1 MMNFNL
7 VVRLLLVVSISSL
20 FYSFTNIKEQPY
32 VIVLGIAQDG
42 GAPHA
47 ACDKVC
53 CFDKWNNPNLHNKV
67 SSIGIVD
74 PISNEVW
81 MVDAS
86 PDFAEQLHLLSNN
99 NSRDLKGIF
108 LTHAHIGHYTGLM
121 YLGREGLGGKNI
133 MVYALKRMA
142 RFLTKNGPWDQLVK
156 LNNISIQTIS
166 NKEFVKL
173 SENIFVIPIRVPH
186 RDEYSETV
194 GYKIIGK
201 SKKILFIPDIDKW
214 DEWKKSIIE
223 EVKLVDYA
231 FIDGTFYN
239 GSELN
244 RDMREIPHP
253 SIEET
258 LQLFSNQPLAE
269 RNKIYF
275 IHINHTNPI
284 LTNKNGI
291 RDLVESLGFNIAE
304 RGLKFKLD

>member
-1 MMNFNL
+1 M
-7 VVRLLLVVSISSL
+7 
-20 FYSFTNIKEQPY
+20 
-32 VIVLGIAQDG
+32 
-42 GAPHA
+42 
-47 ACDKVC
+47 
-53 CFDKWNNPNLHNKV
+53 
-67 SSIGIVD
+67 
-74 PISNEVW
+74 
-81 MVDAS
+81 
-86 PDFAEQLHLLSNN
+86 
-99 NSRDLKGIF
+99 
-108 LTHAHIGHYTGLM
+108 
-121 YLGREGLGGKNI
+121 
-133 MVYALKRMA
+133 
-142 RFLTKNGPWDQLVK
+142 
-156 LNNISIQTIS
+156 
-166 NKEFVKL
+166 
-173 SENIFVIPIRVPH
+173 ENQ
-186 RDEYSETV
+186 
-194 GYKIIGK
+194 
-201 SKKILFIPDIDKW
+201 KKILFIPDIDKW

-258 LQLFSNQPLAE
+258 LQLFSDQPLAE

>member
-1 MMNFNL
+1 MKLSVLSFP
-7 VVRLLLVVSISSL
+7 L
-20 FYSFTNIKEQPY
+20 FFFALFTYSQTSESDYIQ
-32 VIVLGIAQDG
+32 VLGIVQDAG
-42 GAPHA
+42 YPHIG
-47 ACDKVC
+47 CDKDC
-53 CFDKWNNPNLHNKV
+53 CKAVSPGDYFVSCLGLVDKTNNKRYLFDATPDIHNQLNLLEKFSDANL
-67 SSIGIVD
+67 VD
-74 PISNEVW
+74 
-81 MVDAS
+81 
-86 PDFAEQLHLLSNN
+86 
-99 NSRDLKGIF
+99 GIF

-133 MVYALKRMA
+133 IVYALKRMS

-239 GSELN
+239 GTELN
-244 RDMREIPHP
+244 RNMREIPHP

-258 LQLFSNQPLAE
+258 LQLFSNQPVAE

-291 RDLVESLGFNIAE
+291 RDLVEGLGFNIAQ

>member
-1 MMNFNL
+1 MKLSVLSF
-7 VVRLLLVVSISSL
+7 SL
-20 FYSFTNIKEQPY
+20 FFFALFTYSQTSESDYIQ
-32 VIVLGIAQDG
+32 VLGIVQDAG
-42 GAPHA
+42 YPHIGCEKDCCKA
-47 ACDKVC
+47 VSPGDYFVSCLGLVDKTNNKRYL
-53 CFDKWNNPNLHNKV
+53 FDATPDIHNQLNLLEKFSDANL
-67 SSIGIVD
+67 VD
-74 PISNEVW
+74 
-81 MVDAS
+81 
-86 PDFAEQLHLLSNN
+86 
-99 NSRDLKGIF
+99 GIF

-133 MVYALKRMA
+133 MVYALKRMSK
-142 RFLTKNGPWDQLVK
+142 FLTKNGPWDQLVK

-239 GSELN
+239 GTELN

-258 LQLFSNQPLAE
+258 LQLFSNQPVAE

>member
-1 MMNFNL
+1 MKL
-7 VVRLLLVVSISSL
+7 SILYFMFFFFAL
-20 FYSFTNIKEQPY
+20 FTYSQTSESDYIQ
-32 VIVLGIAQDG
+32 VLGIVQDAG
-42 GAPHA
+42 YPHIGCEKDCCKA
-47 ACDKVC
+47 VSPGDYFVSCLGLVDKTNNKRYL
-53 CFDKWNNPNLHNKV
+53 FDATPDIHNQLNLLEKFSDANL
-67 SSIGIVD
+67 VD
-74 PISNEVW
+74 
-81 MVDAS
+81 
-86 PDFAEQLHLLSNN
+86 
-99 NSRDLKGIF
+99 GIF

-133 MVYALKRMA
+133 MVYALKRMSK
-142 RFLTKNGPWDQLVK
+142 FLTKNGPWDQLVK
-156 LNNISIQTIS
+156 LNNILIQTIS

-173 SENIFVIPIRVPH
+173 SENIFVIPIKVPH

-239 GSELN
+239 GTELN

-258 LQLFSNQPLAE
+258 LQLFSNQPVAE

-291 RDLVESLGFNIAE
+291 RDLVEGLGFNIAQ

>member
-1 MMNFNL
+1 MKLSSLSFSLIFLVFFSYSQTIESDYIQVLGVVQDAGYPHIGCEKDCCKVVSPGDYFVSCLGLVDKTNNKRYLFDATPDIHNQINLLEKFPEFNL
-7 VVRLLLVVSISSL
+7 I
-20 FYSFTNIKEQPY
+20 
-32 VIVLGIAQDG
+32 D
-42 GAPHA
+42 
-47 ACDKVC
+47 
-53 CFDKWNNPNLHNKV
+53 
-67 SSIGIVD
+67 
-74 PISNEVW
+74 
-81 MVDAS
+81 
-86 PDFAEQLHLLSNN
+86 
-99 NSRDLKGIF
+99 GIF

-156 LNNISIQTIS
+156 LNNISIQKIS

-244 RDMREIPHP
+244 RDIREIPHP

-291 RDLVESLGFNIAE
+291 RDMIESLGFNIAE

>member
-1 MMNFNL
+1 MKL
-7 VVRLLLVVSISSL
+7 SILYFMFFFFAL
-20 FYSFTNIKEQPY
+20 FTYSHTSESDYIQ
-32 VIVLGIAQDG
+32 VLGIVQDAG
-42 GAPHA
+42 YPHIGCEKDCCKA
-47 ACDKVC
+47 VSPGDYFVSCLGLVDKTNNKRYL
-53 CFDKWNNPNLHNKV
+53 FDATPDIHNQLNLLEKF
-67 SSIGIVD
+67 
-74 PISNEVW
+74 P
-81 MVDAS
+81 DANLI
-86 PDFAEQLHLLSNN
+86 D
-99 NSRDLKGIF
+99 GIF

-121 YLGREGLGGKNI
+121 YLGREGLGGKSI
-133 MVYALKRMA
+133 MVYALKRMSK
-142 RFLTKNGPWDQLVK
+142 FLTKNGPWDQLVK

-239 GSELN
+239 GTELN

-258 LQLFSNQPLAE
+258 LQLFSNQPVAE

-291 RDLVESLGFNIAE
+291 RDLVESLGFNIAQ

>member
-1 MMNFNL
+1 MKL
-7 VVRLLLVVSISSL
+7 SSL
-20 FYSFTNIKEQPY
+20 SFSLIFLVFFSYSQTIESDYIQ
-32 VIVLGIAQDG
+32 VLGIVQDAG
-42 GAPHA
+42 YPHIG
-47 ACDKVC
+47 CEKDCCKVVSPGDYFVSCLGLVDKTNNKRYL
-53 CFDKWNNPNLHNKV
+53 FDATPDIHNQINLLEKFPEANL
-67 SSIGIVD
+67 ID
-74 PISNEVW
+74 
-81 MVDAS
+81 
-86 PDFAEQLHLLSNN
+86 
-99 NSRDLKGIF
+99 GIF

-291 RDLVESLGFNIAE
+291 RDLVESLGFNIAQ

>member
-1 MMNFNL
+1 MKLSVLSF
-7 VVRLLLVVSISSL
+7 SL
-20 FYSFTNIKEQPY
+20 FFFALLTYSQTSESDYIQ
-32 VIVLGIAQDG
+32 VLGIVQDAG
-42 GAPHA
+42 YPHIGCEKDCCKA
-47 ACDKVC
+47 VSPGDYFVSCLGLVDKTNNKRYL
-53 CFDKWNNPNLHNKV
+53 FDATPDIHNQLNLLEKFSDANL
-67 SSIGIVD
+67 VD
-74 PISNEVW
+74 
-81 MVDAS
+81 
-86 PDFAEQLHLLSNN
+86 
-99 NSRDLKGIF
+99 GIF

-133 MVYALKRMA
+133 MVYALKRMSK
-142 RFLTKNGPWDQLVK
+142 FLTKNGPWDQLVK

-231 FIDGTFYN
+231 FIDGTFYY
-239 GSELN
+239 GTELN

-258 LQLFSNQPLAE
+258 LQLFSNQPVAE

-291 RDLVESLGFNIAE
+291 RDLVEGLGFNIAQ

>member
-1 MMNFNL
+1 MK
-7 VVRLLLVVSISSL
+7 SSSL
-20 FYSFTNIKEQPY
+20 SFSLIFLVFFSYSQTIESDYIQ
-32 VIVLGIAQDG
+32 VLGIVQDAG
-42 GAPHA
+42 YPHIG
-47 ACDKVC
+47 CEKDCCKVVSPGDYFVSCLGLVDKTNNKRYL
-53 CFDKWNNPNLHNKV
+53 FDATPDIHNQINLLEKF
-67 SSIGIVD
+67 
-74 PISNEVW
+74 P
-81 MVDAS
+81 DANLI
-86 PDFAEQLHLLSNN
+86 D
-99 NSRDLKGIF
+99 GIF

-173 SENIFVIPIRVPH
+173 SKNIFVMPIRVPH

-223 EVKLVDYA
+223 EIKLVDYA

>member
-1 MMNFNL
+1 MKLSVLSFP
-7 VVRLLLVVSISSL
+7 L
-20 FYSFTNIKEQPY
+20 FFFALFTYSQTSESDYIQ
-32 VIVLGIAQDG
+32 VLGIVQDAG
-42 GAPHA
+42 YPHIGCEKDCCKA
-47 ACDKVC
+47 VSPGDYFVSCLGLVDKTNNKRYL
-53 CFDKWNNPNLHNKV
+53 FDATPDIHNQLNLLEKFSDANL
-67 SSIGIVD
+67 VD
-74 PISNEVW
+74 
-81 MVDAS
+81 
-86 PDFAEQLHLLSNN
+86 
-99 NSRDLKGIF
+99 GIF

-133 MVYALKRMA
+133 MVYALKRMSK
-142 RFLTKNGPWDQLVK
+142 FLTKNGPWDQLVK

-239 GSELN
+239 GTELN

>member
-1 MMNFNL
+1 MK
-7 VVRLLLVVSISSL
+7 SSSL
-20 FYSFTNIKEQPY
+20 SFSLIFLVFFSYSQTIESDYIQ
-32 VIVLGIAQDG
+32 VLGIVQDAG
-42 GAPHA
+42 YPHIG
-47 ACDKVC
+47 CEKDCCKVVSPGDYFVSCLGLVDKTNNKRYL
-53 CFDKWNNPNLHNKV
+53 FDATPDIHNQINLLEKFPEANL
-67 SSIGIVD
+67 ID
-74 PISNEVW
+74 
-81 MVDAS
+81 
-86 PDFAEQLHLLSNN
+86 
-99 NSRDLKGIF
+99 GIF

-173 SENIFVIPIRVPH
+173 SANIFVIPIRVPH

-258 LQLFSNQPLAE
+258 LQLFSNQPIAE

-291 RDLVESLGFNIAE
+291 RDMVESLGFNIAE

>member
-1 MMNFNL
+1 MKL
-7 VVRLLLVVSISSL
+7 SSL
-20 FYSFTNIKEQPY
+20 SFSLIFLVFFSYSQTIESDYIQ
-32 VIVLGIAQDG
+32 VLGIVQDAG
-42 GAPHA
+42 YPHIG
-47 ACDKVC
+47 CEKDCCKVVSPGDYFVSCLGLVDKTNNKRYL
-53 CFDKWNNPNLHNKV
+53 FDATPDIHNQINLLEKFPEANL
-67 SSIGIVD
+67 ID
-74 PISNEVW
+74 
-81 MVDAS
+81 
-86 PDFAEQLHLLSNN
+86 
-99 NSRDLKGIF
+99 GIF

-173 SENIFVIPIRVPH
+173 SKNIFVMPIRVPH

-239 GSELN
+239 GTELN

-258 LQLFSNQPLAE
+258 LQLFSNQPVAE

-291 RDLVESLGFNIAE
+291 RDLVESLGFNIAQ

>member
-1 MMNFNL
+1 MKLSVLSF
-7 VVRLLLVVSISSL
+7 SL
-20 FYSFTNIKEQPY
+20 FFFALFTYSQTNESDYIQ
-32 VIVLGIAQDG
+32 VLGIVQDAG
-42 GAPHA
+42 YPHIGCEKDCCKA
-47 ACDKVC
+47 VSPGDYFVSCLGLVDKTNNKRYL
-53 CFDKWNNPNLHNKV
+53 FDATPDIHNQLNLLEKFSDANL
-67 SSIGIVD
+67 VD
-74 PISNEVW
+74 
-81 MVDAS
+81 
-86 PDFAEQLHLLSNN
+86 
-99 NSRDLKGIF
+99 GIF

-133 MVYALKRMA
+133 MVYALKRMSK
-142 RFLTKNGPWDQLVK
+142 FLTKNGPWDQLVK

-239 GSELN
+239 GTELN

-258 LQLFSNQPLAE
+258 LQLFSNQPVAE

-291 RDLVESLGFNIAE
+291 RDLVEGLGFNIAQ
-304 RGLKFKLD
+304 RGL

>member
-1 MMNFNL
+1 MK
-7 VVRLLLVVSISSL
+7 SSSL
-20 FYSFTNIKEQPY
+20 SFSLIFLVFFSYSQTIESDYIQ
-32 VIVLGIAQDG
+32 VLGIVQDAG
-42 GAPHA
+42 YPHIG
-47 ACDKVC
+47 CEKDCCKVVSPGDYFVSCLGLVDKTNNKRYL
-53 CFDKWNNPNLHNKV
+53 FDATPDIHNQINLLEKF
-67 SSIGIVD
+67 
-74 PISNEVW
+74 P
-81 MVDAS
+81 DANLI
-86 PDFAEQLHLLSNN
+86 D
-99 NSRDLKGIF
+99 GIF

-291 RDLVESLGFNIAE
+291 KDLVEGLGFNIAE

>member
-1 MMNFNL
+1 MKLSVLSFP
-7 VVRLLLVVSISSL
+7 L
-20 FYSFTNIKEQPY
+20 FFFALFTYSQTSESDYIQ
-32 VIVLGIAQDG
+32 VLGIVQDAG
-42 GAPHA
+42 YPHIGCEKDCCKA
-47 ACDKVC
+47 VSPGDYFVSCLGLVDKTNNKRYL
-53 CFDKWNNPNLHNKV
+53 FDATPDIHNQLNLLEKFSDANL
-67 SSIGIVD
+67 VD
-74 PISNEVW
+74 
-81 MVDAS
+81 
-86 PDFAEQLHLLSNN
+86 
-99 NSRDLKGIF
+99 GIF

-133 MVYALKRMA
+133 MVYALKRMSK
-142 RFLTKNGPWDQLVK
+142 FLTKNGPWDQLVK

-201 SKKILFIPDIDKW
+201 SKKVLFIPDIDKW

-239 GSELN
+239 GTELN

-258 LQLFSNQPLAE
+258 LQLFSNQPVAE

-291 RDLVESLGFNIAE
+291 RDLVESLGFNIAQ
-304 RGLKFKLD
+304 RGLKIKLD

>member
-1 MMNFNL
+1 MKL
-7 VVRLLLVVSISSL
+7 SILYFIFFFFAL
-20 FYSFTNIKEQPY
+20 FTYSQTSESDYIQ
-32 VIVLGIAQDG
+32 VLGIVQDAG
-42 GAPHA
+42 YPHIGCEKDCCKA
-47 ACDKVC
+47 VSPGDYFVSCLGLVDKTNNKRYL
-53 CFDKWNNPNLHNKV
+53 FDATPDIHNQLNLLEKFSDANL
-67 SSIGIVD
+67 VD
-74 PISNEVW
+74 
-81 MVDAS
+81 
-86 PDFAEQLHLLSNN
+86 
-99 NSRDLKGIF
+99 GIF

-133 MVYALKRMA
+133 MVYALKRMSK
-142 RFLTKNGPWDQLVK
+142 FLTKNGPWDQLVK

-239 GSELN
+239 GTELN

-258 LQLFSNQPLAE
+258 LQLFSNQPVAE

-291 RDLVESLGFNIAE
+291 RDLVEGLGFNIAQ

>member
-1 MMNFNL
+1 MKLFSLSFSLIFL
-7 VVRLLLVVSISSL
+7 VFFS
-20 FYSFTNIKEQPY
+20 YSQPSESDY
-32 VIVLGIAQDG
+32 IQVLGIVQDAG
-42 GAPHA
+42 YPHIGCEKDCCEQVSPGDYFVSCLA
-47 ACDKVC
+47 LVDKTNNKRYL
-53 CFDKWNNPNLHNKV
+53 FDATPDIHNQINLLEKFT
-67 SSIGIVD
+67 
-74 PISNEVW
+74 
-81 MVDAS
+81 DANLI
-86 PDFAEQLHLLSNN
+86 D
-99 NSRDLKGIF
+99 GIF

-173 SENIFVIPIRVPH
+173 SENIFVIPIKVPH

-214 DEWKKSIIE
+214 DEWEKSIIE

-258 LQLFSNQPLAE
+258 LQLFSNQPAAE

-291 RDLVESLGFNIAE
+291 RDLVEGLGFNIAQ

>member
-1 MMNFNL
+1 MKLSVLSF
-7 VVRLLLVVSISSL
+7 SL
-20 FYSFTNIKEQPY
+20 FFFAFLTYSQTSESDYIQ
-32 VIVLGIAQDG
+32 VLGIVQDAG
-42 GAPHA
+42 YPHIGCEKDCCKA
-47 ACDKVC
+47 VSPGDYFVSCLGLVDKTNNKRYL
-53 CFDKWNNPNLHNKV
+53 FDATPDIHNQLNLLEKFSDANL
-67 SSIGIVD
+67 VD
-74 PISNEVW
+74 
-81 MVDAS
+81 
-86 PDFAEQLHLLSNN
+86 
-99 NSRDLKGIF
+99 GIF

-133 MVYALKRMA
+133 MVYALKRMS

-239 GSELN
+239 GTEIN

-258 LQLFSNQPLAE
+258 LQLFSNQPVAE

-291 RDLVESLGFNIAE
+291 RNLVEGLGFNIAQK
-304 RGLKFKLD
+304 GLKFKLD

>member
-1 MMNFNL
+1 MKL
-7 VVRLLLVVSISSL
+7 SSL
-20 FYSFTNIKEQPY
+20 SFSLIFLVFFSYSQTIESDY
-32 VIVLGIAQDG
+32 IRVLGIVQDAG
-42 GAPHA
+42 YPHIG
-47 ACDKVC
+47 CEKDCCKVVSPGDYFVSCLGLVDKTNNKRYL
-53 CFDKWNNPNLHNKV
+53 FDATPDIHNQINLLEKF
-67 SSIGIVD
+67 
-74 PISNEVW
+74 P
-81 MVDAS
+81 DANLI
-86 PDFAEQLHLLSNN
+86 D
-99 NSRDLKGIF
+99 GIF

-142 RFLTKNGPWDQLVK
+142 RFLKKNGPWDQLVK

-173 SENIFVIPIRVPH
+173 SKNIFVMPIRVPH

-239 GSELN
+239 GLELN

>member
-1 MMNFNL
+1 MKLSSLSFSLIFL
-7 VVRLLLVVSISSL
+7 VFFSYSQTIESDYIQVLGVVQDAGYPHIGCEKDCCKVVSPGDYFVSCLGLVDKTNNKRYL
-20 FYSFTNIKEQPY
+20 FDATPDIHNQI
-32 VIVLGIAQDG
+32 
-42 GAPHA
+42 
-47 ACDKVC
+47 
-53 CFDKWNNPNLHNKV
+53 NLLEKF
-67 SSIGIVD
+67 
-74 PISNEVW
+74 P
-81 MVDAS
+81 DANLI
-86 PDFAEQLHLLSNN
+86 D
-99 NSRDLKGIF
+99 GIF

-156 LNNISIQTIS
+156 LNNISIQKIS

>member
-1 MMNFNL
+1 MKLSSLSFSLIFL
-7 VVRLLLVVSISSL
+7 VFFSYSQTIESDYIQVLGVVQDAGYPHIGCEKDCCKVVSPGDYFVSCLGLVDKTNNKRYL
-20 FYSFTNIKEQPY
+20 FDATPDIHNQI
-32 VIVLGIAQDG
+32 
-42 GAPHA
+42 
-47 ACDKVC
+47 
-53 CFDKWNNPNLHNKV
+53 NLLEKF
-67 SSIGIVD
+67 
-74 PISNEVW
+74 P
-81 MVDAS
+81 DANLI
-86 PDFAEQLHLLSNN
+86 D
-99 NSRDLKGIF
+99 GIF

-173 SENIFVIPIRVPH
+173 SKNIFVMPIRVPH

-223 EVKLVDYA
+223 EIKLVDYA

-291 RDLVESLGFNIAE
+291 RDMVESLGFNIAE
-304 RGLKFKLD
+304 RDLKFKLD

>member
-1 MMNFNL
+1 MKL
-7 VVRLLLVVSISSL
+7 SSL
-20 FYSFTNIKEQPY
+20 SFSLIFLVFFSYSQTIESDYIQ
-32 VIVLGIAQDG
+32 VLGIVQDAG
-42 GAPHA
+42 YPHIG
-47 ACDKVC
+47 CEKDCCKVVSPGDYFVSCLGLVDKTNNKRYL
-53 CFDKWNNPNLHNKV
+53 FDATPDIHNQINLLEKFPEANL
-67 SSIGIVD
+67 ID
-74 PISNEVW
+74 
-81 MVDAS
+81 
-86 PDFAEQLHLLSNN
+86 
-99 NSRDLKGIF
+99 GIF

-291 RDLVESLGFNIAE
+291 RDMIESLGFNIAE

>member
-1 MMNFNL
+1 MKLSVLSFP
-7 VVRLLLVVSISSL
+7 L
-20 FYSFTNIKEQPY
+20 FFFALFTYSQTSESDYIQ
-32 VIVLGIAQDG
+32 VLGIVQDAG
-42 GAPHA
+42 YPHIGCEKDCCKA
-47 ACDKVC
+47 VSPGDYFVSCLGLVDKTNNKRYL
-53 CFDKWNNPNLHNKV
+53 FDATPDIHNQLNLLEKFSDANL
-67 SSIGIVD
+67 VD
-74 PISNEVW
+74 
-81 MVDAS
+81 
-86 PDFAEQLHLLSNN
+86 
-99 NSRDLKGIF
+99 GIF

-133 MVYALKRMA
+133 MVYALKRMSK
-142 RFLTKNGPWDQLVK
+142 FLTKNGPWDQLVK

-239 GSELN
+239 GTELN

-258 LQLFSNQPLAE
+258 LQLFSNQPVSE

-291 RDLVESLGFNIAE
+291 RDLVESLGFNIAQ

>member
-1 MMNFNL
+1 MKLSVLSFP
-7 VVRLLLVVSISSL
+7 L
-20 FYSFTNIKEQPY
+20 FFFALFTYSQTSESDYIQ
-32 VIVLGIAQDG
+32 VLGIVQDAG
-42 GAPHA
+42 YPHIGCEKDCCKA
-47 ACDKVC
+47 VSPGDYFVSCLGLVDKTNNKRYL
-53 CFDKWNNPNLHNKV
+53 FDATPDIHNQLNLLEKFSDANL
-67 SSIGIVD
+67 VD
-74 PISNEVW
+74 
-81 MVDAS
+81 
-86 PDFAEQLHLLSNN
+86 
-99 NSRDLKGIF
+99 GIF

-133 MVYALKRMA
+133 MVYALKRMSK
-142 RFLTKNGPWDQLVK
+142 FLTKNGPWDQLVK

-239 GSELN
+239 GTELN

-258 LQLFSNQPLAE
+258 LQLFSNQPVAE

-284 LTNKNGI
+284 LTNKNGF
-291 RDLVESLGFNIAE
+291 RDLVEGLGFNIAQ

>member
-1 MMNFNL
+1 MKLSSLSFSLIFL
-7 VVRLLLVVSISSL
+7 VFFSYSQTIESDYIQVLGVVQDAGYPHIGCEKDCCKVVSPGDYFVSCLGLVDKTNNKRYL
-20 FYSFTNIKEQPY
+20 FDATPDIHNQI
-32 VIVLGIAQDG
+32 
-42 GAPHA
+42 
-47 ACDKVC
+47 
-53 CFDKWNNPNLHNKV
+53 NLLEKFPEANL
-67 SSIGIVD
+67 ID
-74 PISNEVW
+74 
-81 MVDAS
+81 
-86 PDFAEQLHLLSNN
+86 
-99 NSRDLKGIF
+99 GIF

-291 RDLVESLGFNIAE
+291 RDMIESLGFNIAE

>member
-1 MMNFNL
+1 MKLSVLSFP
-7 VVRLLLVVSISSL
+7 L
-20 FYSFTNIKEQPY
+20 FFFALFTYSQTSESDYIQ
-32 VIVLGIAQDG
+32 VLGIVQDAG
-42 GAPHA
+42 YPHIGCEKDCCKA
-47 ACDKVC
+47 VSPGDYFVSCLGLVDKTNNKRYL
-53 CFDKWNNPNLHNKV
+53 FDATPDIHNQLNLLEKFSDANL
-67 SSIGIVD
+67 VD
-74 PISNEVW
+74 
-81 MVDAS
+81 
-86 PDFAEQLHLLSNN
+86 
-99 NSRDLKGIF
+99 GIF

-121 YLGREGLGGKNI
+121 YLGREGLGGKSI
-133 MVYALKRMA
+133 MVYALKRMSK
-142 RFLTKNGPWDQLVK
+142 FLTKNGPWDQLVK

-239 GSELN
+239 GTELN

-258 LQLFSNQPLAE
+258 LQLFSNQPVAE

-291 RDLVESLGFNIAE
+291 RDLVEGLGFNIAQ

>member
-1 MMNFNL
+1 MKLSVLSFPL
-7 VVRLLLVVSISSL
+7 FFFALFTYSQTSESDYIS
-20 FYSFTNIKEQPY
+20 
-32 VIVLGIAQDG
+32 VLGIVQDAG
-42 GAPHA
+42 YPHIGCEKDCCKA
-47 ACDKVC
+47 VSPGDYFVSCLGLVDKTNNKRYL
-53 CFDKWNNPNLHNKV
+53 FDATPDIHNQLNLLEKFSDANL
-67 SSIGIVD
+67 VD
-74 PISNEVW
+74 
-81 MVDAS
+81 
-86 PDFAEQLHLLSNN
+86 
-99 NSRDLKGIF
+99 GIF

-133 MVYALKRMA
+133 MVYALKRMSK
-142 RFLTKNGPWDQLVK
+142 FLTKNGPWDQLVK

-239 GSELN
+239 GTELN

-258 LQLFSNQPLAE
+258 LQLFSNQPVAE

-291 RDLVESLGFNIAE
+291 RDLVEGLGFNIAQ

>member
-1 MMNFNL
+1 MKLSSLSFSLIFL
-7 VVRLLLVVSISSL
+7 VFFSYSQTIESDYIQVLGVVQDAGYPHIGCEKDCCKVVSPGDYFVSCLGLVDKTNNKRYL
-20 FYSFTNIKEQPY
+20 FDATPDIHNQI
-32 VIVLGIAQDG
+32 
-42 GAPHA
+42 
-47 ACDKVC
+47 
-53 CFDKWNNPNLHNKV
+53 NLLEKFPEANL
-67 SSIGIVD
+67 ID
-74 PISNEVW
+74 
-81 MVDAS
+81 
-86 PDFAEQLHLLSNN
+86 
-99 NSRDLKGIF
+99 GIF

-173 SENIFVIPIRVPH
+173 SANIFVIPIRVPH

-291 RDLVESLGFNIAE
+291 RDMIESLGFNIAE